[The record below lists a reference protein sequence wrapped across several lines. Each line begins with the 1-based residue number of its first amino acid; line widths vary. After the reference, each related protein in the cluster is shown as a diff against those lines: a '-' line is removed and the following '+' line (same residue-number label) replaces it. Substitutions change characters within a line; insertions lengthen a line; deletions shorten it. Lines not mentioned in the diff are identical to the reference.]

1 MALSAKQR
9 AFIDSYVQHW
19 NASRAARE
27 AGYSEKTAGQQG
39 YENLKKPEI
48 AQEIEARILA
58 LLPKGELIERLAARS
73 RSSLADVIRIHDE
86 APASPAAAAAEPED
100 DRDAEEGDDSAEQ
113 SQRRAGRSWRG
124 DTLWSLD
131 LVKAQDTG
139 GIHQI
144 KKLKE
149 GKYGPEIEMYDPLP
163 AWELAGKFLKFL
175 QDGGGILKYLD
186 VSKLSKEQ
194 LQQLADGEDPIAVLL
209 STNTDPGESGAGA
222 A

>member
-1 MALSAKQR
+1 MALTAKQHT
-9 AFIDSYVQHW
+9 FIECYVQHW

-48 AQEIEARILA
+48 AREIEARIIA
-58 LLPKGELIERLAARS
+58 LLPRGELIERMAARS
-73 RSSLADVIRIHDE
+73 RSTLADVIRIHDD
-86 APASPAAAAAEPED
+86 PPTPPKDAAAQPENEAD
-100 DRDAEEGDDSAEQ
+100 EEDVAQTE
-113 SQRRAGRSWRG
+113 RRARRTWRG

-131 LVKAQDTG
+131 LIKAQKTG

-149 GKYGPEIEMYDPLP
+149 GKYGPEIEMFDSLP

-175 QDGGGILKYLD
+175 QDGSGILKYLD
-186 VSKLSKEQ
+186 VSKLSKAQ

-209 STNTDPGESGAGA
+209 ATSADPGESGAGA